1 MTKVAEP
8 GEASKMREAAV
19 AVMLACAAAT
29 LAAVILVPRTQRAPA
44 GLVQLLPS
52 WQMSSAIQLFSKA
65 QDGLTVVGSIKVKFW
80 LLAVCRNGRGGVAQR
95 GALRR
100 AARAG
105 DHRDWRALCQVYV
118 PARG

>member
-65 QDGLTVVGSIKVKFW
+65 LVECFV
-80 LLAVCRNGRGGVAQR
+80 
-95 GALRR
+95 
-100 AARAG
+100 
-105 DHRDWRALCQVYV
+105 
-118 PARG
+118 

>member
-52 WQMSSAIQLFSKA
+52 GQMSSAIQLFLKA
-65 QDGLTVVGSIKVKFW
+65 GEMGS
-80 LLAVCRNGRGGVAQR
+80 Q
-95 GALRR
+95 
-100 AARAG
+100 
-105 DHRDWRALCQVYV
+105 
-118 PARG
+118 

>member
-52 WQMSSAIQLFSKA
+52 GQMSSAIQLFKM
-65 QDGLTVVGSIKVKFW
+65 GLDPFHTGIFNGS
-80 LLAVCRNGRGGVAQR
+80 
-95 GALRR
+95 
-100 AARAG
+100 
-105 DHRDWRALCQVYV
+105 RDRYPCF
-118 PARG
+118 

>member
-52 WQMSSAIQLFSKA
+52 GQMSSAIQLG
-65 QDGLTVVGSIKVKFW
+65 QDGLSRMLCIKVKFW
-80 LLAVCRNGRGGVAQR
+80 LLAVCRNGRGGVADR

-100 AARAG
+100 APGAG
-105 DHRDWRALCQVYV
+105 DHRDCCARYQMYV